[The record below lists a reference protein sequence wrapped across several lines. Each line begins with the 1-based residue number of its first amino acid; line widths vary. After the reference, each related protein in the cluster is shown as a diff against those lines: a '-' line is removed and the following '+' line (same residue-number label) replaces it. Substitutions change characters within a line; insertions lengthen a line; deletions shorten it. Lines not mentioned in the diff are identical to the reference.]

1 MAQQVFARGIDIDI
15 DVEVTHELAQEE
27 IMNELIEG
35 MANDQPDED
44 EDVLDDDE
52 EAVEPPVTCRNA
64 VCSVNVGTRTA
75 TDQHLWSGRL
85 LKHATGYKKPS
96 APHLWEMTTSFML
109 QPYFFAEIC

>member
-1 MAQQVFARGIDIDI
+1 MIRMMEHQKKNWDKSHCHLEWHNRYSTNGLTLTMTLF
-15 DVEVTHELAQEE
+15 THELTKEE

-75 TDQHLWSGRL
+75 TDQHL
-85 LKHATGYKKPS
+85 
-96 APHLWEMTTSFML
+96 
-109 QPYFFAEIC
+109 

>member
-1 MAQQVFARGIDIDI
+1 MGQVPLPPGMAQQVFARGIDIDI

-75 TDQHLWSGRL
+75 TDQHL
-85 LKHATGYKKPS
+85 
-96 APHLWEMTTSFML
+96 
-109 QPYFFAEIC
+109 